1 MQRSSSSKHRSRNG
15 KYLQK
20 EKGFSDCENEKS
32 SESPFND
39 CNKVQD
45 KKHKRNLL
53 TINWKEQQRGSSN
66 GHQNNAPISPR
77 GMQCIRLVLCMVI
90 CNN

>member
-32 SESPFND
+32 SESLFND

-45 KKHKRNLL
+45 KRHQKTLL
-53 TINWKEQQRGSSN
+53 TINWKEQQLGPST
-66 GHQNNAPISPR
+66 GHPNNAPISPR
-77 GMQCIRLVLCMVI
+77 GIDCFLLSTCMVYI
-90 CNN
+90 Q

>member
-15 KYLQK
+15 KYLLK

-32 SESPFND
+32 SDSLFND

-66 GHQNNAPISPR
+66 GNPNNAPISPR
-77 GMQCIRLVLCMVI
+77 GITRILLPLCMVHI
-90 CNN
+90 Q

>member
-15 KYLQK
+15 KYLLK

-39 CNKVQD
+39 GSKVQD
-45 KKHKRNLL
+45 KRHQKNLL

-66 GHQNNAPISPR
+66 GNPNNAPISPR
-77 GMQCIRLVLCMVI
+77 GITRILLSLCMVYI
-90 CNN
+90 Q